1 MFSMLMETR
10 DGFTSLWYGKGG
22 IVAKKR
28 VSRSRKRQLEE
39 PDKFISF
46 SAKFIGFLTKYKV
59 PMLSAMGVVFAI
71 IIVCFSVYY
80 YSDRSESKVSVMLAN
95 SLAKHEKIKTEQG
108 AVKAY
113 QEVTNDFN
121 QIIENNWGKDSVKIA
136 RVMYANIC
144 YNAGDFDTATE
155 LYNKALSD
163 FENNPFVK
171 NLILSDLAYSQEGK
185 KDYNT
190 AAKYLEIIISGPDN
204 EIKGEALFNLGRLY
218 AVMGNK
224 DKSAEAFNKI
234 ITDYKDSIYIDLAE
248 EKIFATF

>member
-1 MFSMLMETR
+1 M
-10 DGFTSLWYGKGG
+10 
-22 IVAKKR
+22 AKKR

-46 SAKFIGFLTKYKV
+46 SAKFLGFLTKYKV
-59 PMLSAMGVVFAI
+59 PMLSAVGVIFAI
-71 IIVCFSVYY
+71 IIVCSSVYY
-80 YSDRSESKVSVMLAN
+80 YSDSAESKASVMLAN

-113 QEVTNDFN
+113 QEMANDFN
-121 QIIENNWGKDSVKIA
+121 QIIENNWGKDSAKIA

-144 YNAGDFDTATE
+144 YNAGDFDAATE

-171 NLILSDLAYSQEGK
+171 NLILSGLAYSQEGK
-185 KDYNT
+185 KDYN
-190 AAKYLEIIISGPDN
+190 AAAQYLEMIMSGPDDAN
-204 EIKGEALFNLGRLY
+204 KDEALFNLGRLY

-234 ITDYKDSIYIDLAE
+234 ISDYKDSNYLEIAK
-248 EKIFATF
+248 EKMFHNL

>member
-1 MFSMLMETR
+1 M
-10 DGFTSLWYGKGG
+10 
-22 IVAKKR
+22 AKKR

-46 SAKFIGFLTKYKV
+46 SAKFLGFLTKYKV
-59 PMLSAMGVVFAI
+59 PMLSAVGVIFAI
-71 IIVCFSVYY
+71 IIVCSSVYY
-80 YSDRSESKVSVMLAN
+80 YSDSAESKASVMLAN

-113 QEVTNDFN
+113 QEMANDFN
-121 QIIENNWGKDSVKIA
+121 QIIENNWGKDSAKIA

-144 YNAGDFDTATE
+144 YNAGDFDAATE

-171 NLILSDLAYSQEGK
+171 NLILSGLAYSQEGK
-185 KDYNT
+185 KDYN
-190 AAKYLEIIISGPDN
+190 AAAQYLEMIMSGPDDAN
-204 EIKGEALFNLGRLY
+204 KDEALFNLGRLY

-224 DKSAEAFNKI
+224 DKSAEAFIKI
-234 ITDYKDSIYIDLAE
+234 ISDYKDSNYLEIAK
-248 EKIFATF
+248 EKMFHNL

>member
-1 MFSMLMETR
+1 M
-10 DGFTSLWYGKGG
+10 
-22 IVAKKR
+22 AKKR

-46 SAKFIGFLTKYKV
+46 SAKFLGFLTKYKV
-59 PMLSAMGVVFAI
+59 PMLSAVGVIFAI
-71 IIVCFSVYY
+71 IIVCSSVYY
-80 YSDRSESKVSVMLAN
+80 YSDSAESKASVMLAN

-113 QEVTNDFN
+113 QEVANDFN
-121 QIIENNWGKDSVKIA
+121 QIIENNWGKDSAKIA

-144 YNAGDFDTATE
+144 YNAGDFDAATE

-171 NLILSDLAYSQEGK
+171 NLILSGLAYSQEGK
-185 KDYNT
+185 KDYN
-190 AAKYLEIIISGPDN
+190 AAAQYLEMIMSGPDDAN
-204 EIKGEALFNLGRLY
+204 KDEALFNLGRLY

-234 ITDYKDSIYIDLAE
+234 ISDYKDSNYLEIAK
-248 EKIFATF
+248 EKMFHNL

>member
-1 MFSMLMETR
+1 
-10 DGFTSLWYGKGG
+10 
-22 IVAKKR
+22 VAKKR

-46 SAKFIGFLTKYKV
+46 SAKFLGFLTKYKV
-59 PMLSAMGVVFAI
+59 PMLSAVGVIFAI
-71 IIVCFSVYY
+71 IIVCSSVYY
-80 YSDRSESKVSVMLAN
+80 YSDSAESKASVMLAN

-113 QEVTNDFN
+113 QEVANDFN
-121 QIIENNWGKDSVKIA
+121 QIIENNWGKDSAKIA

-144 YNAGDFDTATE
+144 YNAGDFDAATE

-171 NLILSDLAYSQEGK
+171 NLILSGLAYSQEGK
-185 KDYNT
+185 KDYN
-190 AAKYLEIIISGPDN
+190 AAAQYLEMIMSGSNDAN
-204 EIKGEALFNLGRLY
+204 KDEALFNLGRLY

-234 ITDYKDSIYIDLAE
+234 ISDYKDSIYIDLAK
-248 EKIFATF
+248 EKK

>member
-1 MFSMLMETR
+1 M
-10 DGFTSLWYGKGG
+10 
-22 IVAKKR
+22 AKKR

-46 SAKFIGFLTKYKV
+46 SAKFLGFLTKYKV
-59 PMLSAMGVVFAI
+59 PMLSAVGVIFAI
-71 IIVCFSVYY
+71 IIVCSSVYY
-80 YSDRSESKVSVMLAN
+80 YSDSAESKASVMLAN

-113 QEVTNDFN
+113 QEVANDFN
-121 QIIENNWGKDSVKIA
+121 QIIENNWGKDSAKIA

-144 YNAGDFDTATE
+144 YNAGDFDAATE

-171 NLILSDLAYSQEGK
+171 NLILSGLAYSQEGK
-185 KDYNT
+185 KDYN
-190 AAKYLEIIISGPDN
+190 AAAQYLEMIMSGSNDAN
-204 EIKGEALFNLGRLY
+204 KDEALFNLGRLY

-234 ITDYKDSIYIDLAE
+234 ISDYKDSIYIDLAK
-248 EKIFATF
+248 EKK

>member
-1 MFSMLMETR
+1 M
-10 DGFTSLWYGKGG
+10 
-22 IVAKKR
+22 AKKR

-46 SAKFIGFLTKYKV
+46 SAKFLGFLTKYKV
-59 PMLSAMGVVFAI
+59 PMLSAVGVIFAI
-71 IIVCFSVYY
+71 IIVCSSVYY
-80 YSDRSESKVSVMLAN
+80 YSDSAESKASVMLAN

-113 QEVTNDFN
+113 QEMANDFN
-121 QIIENNWGKDSVKIA
+121 QIIENNWGKDSAKIA

-144 YNAGDFDTATE
+144 YNAGDFDAATE

-171 NLILSDLAYSQEGK
+171 NLILSGLAYSQEGK
-185 KDYNT
+185 KDYN
-190 AAKYLEIIISGPDN
+190 AAAQYLEMIMSGSNDAN
-204 EIKGEALFNLGRLY
+204 KDEALFNLGRLY

-234 ITDYKDSIYIDLAE
+234 VSDYKDSIYIDLAK
-248 EKIFATF
+248 EKK

>member
-1 MFSMLMETR
+1 M
-10 DGFTSLWYGKGG
+10 
-22 IVAKKR
+22 AKKR

-46 SAKFIGFLTKYKV
+46 SAKFLGFLTKYKV
-59 PMLSAMGVVFAI
+59 PMLSAVGVIFAI
-71 IIVCFSVYY
+71 IIVCSSVYY
-80 YSDRSESKVSVMLAN
+80 YSDSAESKASVMLAN

-113 QEVTNDFN
+113 QEMANDFN
-121 QIIENNWGKDSVKIA
+121 QIIENNWGKDSAKIA

-144 YNAGDFDTATE
+144 YNAGDFDAATE

-171 NLILSDLAYSQEGK
+171 NLILSGLAYSQEEK
-185 KDYNT
+185 KDYN
-190 AAKYLEIIISGPDN
+190 AAAQYLEMIMSGPDDAN
-204 EIKGEALFNLGRLY
+204 KDEALFNLGRLY

-234 ITDYKDSIYIDLAE
+234 ISDYKDSNYLEIAK
-248 EKIFATF
+248 EKMFHNL

>member
-1 MFSMLMETR
+1 M
-10 DGFTSLWYGKGG
+10 
-22 IVAKKR
+22 AKKR

-46 SAKFIGFLTKYKV
+46 SAKFLGFLTKYKV
-59 PMLSAMGVVFAI
+59 PMLSAVGVIFAI
-71 IIVCFSVYY
+71 IIVCSSVYY
-80 YSDRSESKVSVMLAN
+80 YSDSAESKASVMLAN

-113 QEVTNDFN
+113 QEVANDFN
-121 QIIENNWGKDSVKIA
+121 QIIENNWGKDSAKIA

-144 YNAGDFDTATE
+144 YNAGDFDAATE

-171 NLILSDLAYSQEGK
+171 NLILSGLAYSQEGK
-185 KDYNT
+185 KDYN
-190 AAKYLEIIISGPDN
+190 AAAQYLEMIMSGSNDAN
-204 EIKGEALFNLGRLY
+204 KDEALFNLGRLY

-234 ITDYKDSIYIDLAE
+234 ISDYKDSIYIDLAK
-248 EKIFATF
+248 EKMFHNL